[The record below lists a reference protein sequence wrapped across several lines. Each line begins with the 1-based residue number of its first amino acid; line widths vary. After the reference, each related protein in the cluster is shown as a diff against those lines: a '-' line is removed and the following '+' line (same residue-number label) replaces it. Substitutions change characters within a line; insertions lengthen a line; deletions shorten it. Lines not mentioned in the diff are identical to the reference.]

1 MVKASRLPQLAAA
14 LLVSALLVATAMAQ
28 STRLEQDGLYWV
40 RTVNTPVAVPQT
52 ARLRIATRGHVV
64 LRGATGDQVTYIL
77 TQRVRARS
85 EAEALRLL
93 GSWEALAQR
102 RPDGITLVVLPKATG
117 NVISELQVFIP
128 RSVNLAILD
137 TQTGDIEAY
146 DLEGS
151 LQASTPA
158 GMIRC
163 DRIHGAVWG
172 RTGDGEIHLGKV
184 NGQVRCLSGGG
195 SIMVDSAGADANCQ
209 TAGGEIIVRQAGGP
223 LVLSTEGGNIQVEKA
238 ASTVQAH
245 TGEGVID
252 VYQAGGTVVADTRGG
267 SIQVGSARG
276 VKCESAA
283 GTIRVKT
290 SASPLR
296 ISTAVGSILAELL
309 AGTKLDDSSLVAGSG
324 DVTVMIPANLAL
336 SVLAQNDAGGRPRIV
351 SDFAG
356 IRSNTFGVTQP
367 ATVEGA
373 INGGGPVLH
382 INVDSGTIYLRRLK

>member
-1 MVKASRLPQLAAA
+1 MVRVSLLPLLAAT
-14 LLVSALLVATAMAQ
+14 LLVATAMAQ
-28 STRLEQDGLYWV
+28 NTRIEHDGMNWV
-40 RTVNTPVAVPQT
+40 QTVNAPVAVSLT
-52 ARLRIATRGHVV
+52 GRLRIATRGHVV
-64 LRGATGDQVTYIL
+64 LRGATGDQLNYGL
-77 TQRVRARS
+77 TERVKARS
-85 EAEALRLL
+85 EAEARHML
-93 GSWEALAQR
+93 GSLETVWR
-102 RPDGITLVVLPKATG
+102 SDGATLVVLPRTAA
-117 NVISELQVFIP
+117 NVVTELQVFVP
-128 RSVNLAILD
+128 RSVSLTILD
-137 TQTGDIEAY
+137 TQTGDVEAY
-146 DLEGS
+146 DLEGGV
-151 LQASTPA
+151 QASTPA

-195 SIMVDSAGADANCQ
+195 SILVDSAGADANCQ
-209 TAGGEIIVRQAGGP
+209 TAGGEITVREAGGP
-223 LVLSTEGGNIQVEKA
+223 LVLSTEGGNIQVDKA

-252 VYQAGGTVVADTRGG
+252 VYQAGGTVFADTRGG

-336 SVLAQNDAGGRPRIV
+336 SVLAQNDSGGRPRIV

-356 IRSNTFGVTQP
+356 IRSNAFGVTQP
-367 ATVEGA
+367 STVEGA
-373 INGGGPVLH
+373 INGGGPVLR
-382 INVDSGTIYLRRLK
+382 INVDTGTIYLRRMK